1 MTDAFSEEQLAALPG
16 LITDLVDKAITA
28 KTNVTSRGAGEVTQA
43 AVAFRMME
51 EAQQTRLVS
60 NVEGSTPL
68 VVLVLSS
75 GSGCSGREESVING
89 GGAAGTSYN
98 RCWRVHSGWSVS

>member
-1 MTDAFSEEQLAALPG
+1 MTDAFSEEQLASLPG

-28 KTNVTSRGAGEVTQA
+28 KIKVTSGSGEVTHA
-43 AVAFRMME
+43 AVAFRLME
-51 EAQQTRLVS
+51 FSQQTRLLS

-68 VVLVLSS
+68 GVWVLSS
-75 GSGCSGREESVING
+75 GSGCSGREESFING

-98 RCWRVHSGWSVS
+98 RCWSVHSGWSVG